1 MLKETAI
8 NLSEIGED
16 LENWM
21 TRLPEALKNVPIVYL
36 AIPGSHDSGSC
47 SITPSSTIA
56 PDTSHTIQELGKVFG
71 PIVRRLVYNWVV
83 TQHANITDQ
92 LMEGV
97 RPVTLDL
104 FHAQCHVT
112 TVTTN
117 APRPSR
123 PPRYSRPSRYSRS
136 AQKMVAP

>member
-97 RPVTLDL
+97 RYLDL
-104 FHAQCHVT
+104 RLATKPQSQDLFFVHGLYVCCC
-112 TVTTN
+112 
-117 APRPSR
+117 
-123 PPRYSRPSRYSRS
+123 S
-136 AQKMVAP
+136 ARTPFLV

>member
-97 RPVTLDL
+97 RYLDL
-104 FHAQCHVT
+104 RLATKPQSQDLFFVHGLYDQLLWIYSM
-112 TVTTN
+112 
-117 APRPSR
+117 PSATLQ
-123 PPRYSRPSRYSRS
+123 P
-136 AQKMVAP
+136 